1 MEGRAHDRHP
11 RRQRWAVMVPLT
23 VGLAANDLT
32 ALDEV
37 GRVLIVVL
45 GMAAGAA
52 WQLLY
57 RRDLV
62 ARLTFPV
69 GAALVA
75 VLVQAVQ
82 GEPVTLGEPDTDTTA
97 RLTYAFAVLG
107 GLLATEQV
115 LRRREESRAEEPGRG
130 TMPPWAASTTIS
142 PDSTPTTER

>member
-1 MEGRAHDRHP
+1 MEGRALDRPP
-11 RRQRWAVMVPLT
+11 RRERWAFMVPLT
-23 VGLAANDLT
+23 VSLAANDLT
-32 ALDEV
+32 ALDAV

-45 GMAAGAA
+45 GVAAGAA

-62 ARLTFPV
+62 ARLTLPV

-82 GEPVTLGEPDTDTTA
+82 GEPITLGEPGTDTTA
-97 RLTYAFAVLG
+97 RLTYALAVLG

-115 LRRREESRAEEPGRG
+115 LRRREERRAEGPGRG
-130 TMPPWAASTTIS
+130 TMPPWAASTTTS